1 LKLRAALALVATLA
15 LPEFA
20 DAHALLLKTAPPK
33 RAVLREAPRQIE
45 LWFNE
50 RLEPAYSTVKV
61 SSKSGAAVSA
71 GAATIG
77 GQDAKRLWLTL
88 PPLAP
93 GEYLVRFR
101 VLSVDGH
108 LAEDSFTF
116 SIRGN

>member
-1 LKLRAALALVATLA
+1 LRSAFALAAAMVAA
-15 LPEFA
+15 APELA
-20 DAHALLLKTAPPK
+20 DAHALLLKTSPPR
-33 RAVLREAPRQIE
+33 RAVLRDAPRQIE

-50 RLEPAYSTVKV
+50 RLEPAYSTVKL

-71 GAATIG
+71 GAASVGT
-77 GQDAKRLWLTL
+77 QDPKKLSLTV

-93 GEYLVRFR
+93 GEYRVRFR